1 MRCKL
6 HKEFAN
12 IYDIF
17 MENVNYDKWYEYLRK
32 YIKTQGKVLDVGCGT
47 GEFLVRFLKDDF
59 KYNFKY
65 DMIKITVKM
74 RIEFNLMKYKN
85 DIRIMFI

>member
-1 MRCKL
+1 MSK
-6 HKEFAN
+6 F
-12 IYDIF
+12 F
-17 MENVNYDKWYEYLRK
+17 SRK
-32 YIKTQGKVLDVGCGT
+32 KSSSRKML
-47 GEFLVRFLKDDF
+47 LLKDDF